1 MCGSVVV
8 PSGVAGG
15 TGAIARRGSAGIY
28 ARRARVVRYVTI
40 VVMLPNLETI
50 TDTLGYDVVRVQER
64 AIIANLD
71 RASSIM

>member
-15 TGAIARRGSAGIY
+15 TGAMARRGSAGIY
-28 ARRARVVRYVTI
+28 ARRARAVRYVTI

-50 TDTLGYDVVRVQER
+50 TDTLGYDVVRVHER

-71 RASSIM
+71 RASSMM

>member
-1 MCGSVVV
+1 MCGIVVV

-40 VVMLPNLETI
+40 VVTLSKLETI
-50 TDTLGYDVVRVQER
+50 TDQSGYDVVRVHER
-64 AIIANLD
+64 AINANLD
-71 RASSIM
+71 RVSIML